1 VIKILNYSRGS
12 MSEKPKVSHSL
23 AQKELDNAE
32 KQFDKFDADV
42 KELTLDRMRA
52 APKHESEPITTHSDR
67 ELKKTAD
74 LYLKPSRS
82 INNHQKFNEKFRSA
96 YEFDKEYVCFIA
108 DHKESPGDKIEV
120 WTRKYGGTPAEFW
133 EVPTGKPV
141 FGPRYLAE
149 QIASCSYHRLKTE
162 DSIMTGGDQ
171 NMRYHGS
178 LVVDTTVQ
186 RLNATPHN
194 KTRTSVF
201 GGAF

>member
-1 VIKILNYSRGS
+1 

-82 INNHQKFNEKFRSA
+82 INNHQKFNEKF
-96 YEFDKEYVCFIA
+96 
-108 DHKESPGDKIEV
+108 
-120 WTRKYGGTPAEFW
+120 
-133 EVPTGKPV
+133 
-141 FGPRYLAE
+141 L
-149 QIASCSYHRLKTE
+149 
-162 DSIMTGGDQ
+162 
-171 NMRYHGS
+171 S
-178 LVVDTTVQ
+178 LI
-186 RLNATPHN
+186 HI
-194 KTRTSVF
+194 
-201 GGAF
+201 